1 MSNGTMIVKRD
12 GSKEHLNIDKIHT
25 VVEHACKGLASIW

>member
-12 GSKEHLNIDKIHT
+12 GSKENLNIDKIHV
-25 VVEHACKGLASIW
+25 VVEHALSLIHI